1 MTESI
6 QWQRLGIAS
15 AWLNK
20 ELEMN
25 RLETRDTARSPK
37 RTSLA
42 VALVIAAACSTLF
55 ASRANA
61 APPVPFYTA
70 HVTKVDKQ
78 SAGTVVITTKDSV
91 EVVCA
96 WYRKNLRDQNGEHT
110 TADGA
115 HIFYTHNG
123 ATVDV
128 EPGNR
133 FSPGTTIGLVW
144 DAKKFGPYT
153 GK

>member
-1 MTESI
+1 
-6 QWQRLGIAS
+6 
-15 AWLNK
+15 
-20 ELEMN
+20 MN
-25 RLETRDTARSPK
+25 RFETRNTIRSRKIARSRPK
-37 RTSLA
+37 NRTSLA
-42 VALVIAAACSTLF
+42 VAFVIAAACTTAF
-55 ASRANA
+55 AGRANA

-70 HVTKVDKQ
+70 HVTHIDKQ
-78 SAGTVVITTKDSV
+78 SAGAVVITTKDSV
-91 EVVCA
+91 NVVCV

-110 TADGA
+110 TPDGA

-133 FSPGTTIGLVW
+133 FSPGTNIGLVW

>member
-1 MTESI
+1 MFQGLRRFAFDPDLAPKAKRRTTVRS
-6 QWQRLGIAS
+6 RGTTKSAPLTAVLAFAS
-15 AWLNK
+15 ACV
-20 ELEMN
+20 MM
-25 RLETRDTARSPK
+25 
-37 RTSLA
+37 
-42 VALVIAAACSTLF
+42 F
-55 ASRANA
+55 AGQASAT
-61 APPVPFYTA
+61 PPVPFYTS

-78 SAGTVVITTKDSV
+78 SEGSVVITTDDSV
-91 EVVCA
+91 DTVCA

-110 TADGA
+110 SGDGA

-133 FSPGTTIGLVW
+133 FSPGTNIGLVW
-144 DAKKFGPYT
+144 DAKKFGTYT

>member
-1 MTESI
+1 
-6 QWQRLGIAS
+6 
-15 AWLNK
+15 
-20 ELEMN
+20 MN
-25 RLETRDTARSPK
+25 RLETRDTVRAAGIARSK
-37 RTSLA
+37 LERRTSWAFAFVLT
-42 VALVIAAACSTLF
+42 AAFITLF

-78 SAGTVVITTKDSV
+78 SPGAVVIKTTDSV
-91 EVVCA
+91 AVVSA

-115 HIFYTHNG
+115 HLFYTHNG
-123 ATVDV
+123 ATVAV

-133 FSPGTTIGLVW
+133 FSPDTSIGLVW
-144 DAKKFGPYT
+144 DAKKFGPYN